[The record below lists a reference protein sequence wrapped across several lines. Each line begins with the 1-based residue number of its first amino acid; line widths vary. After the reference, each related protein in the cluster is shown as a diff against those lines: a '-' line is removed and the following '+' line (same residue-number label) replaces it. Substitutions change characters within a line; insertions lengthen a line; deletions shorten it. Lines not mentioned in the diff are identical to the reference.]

1 MVRHNGTVGV
11 VVVGFLVGTADGL
24 LVGVLDCAADGLV
37 VGLMD
42 DDHAAEGIFADGAAD
57 GKEDF

>member
-1 MVRHNGTVGV
+1 MVRHNGTVGR

-37 VGLMD
+37 VGLVD
-42 DDHAAEGIFADGAAD
+42 DDHAVGIFAEGAAD
-57 GKEDF
+57 GKRDF